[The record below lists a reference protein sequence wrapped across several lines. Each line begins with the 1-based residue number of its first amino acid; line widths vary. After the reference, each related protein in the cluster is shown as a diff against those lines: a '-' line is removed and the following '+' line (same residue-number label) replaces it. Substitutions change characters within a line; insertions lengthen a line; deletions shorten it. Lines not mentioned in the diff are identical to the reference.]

1 MEALQ
6 QSGATEAKVA
16 PTSNSSAAM
25 HGRVLQLI
33 YSPQVVPA
41 DGAATAVPCVINHQQ
56 QGTRGAPLG
65 LTVCEPQGVTTGAV
79 LQGLKTNAALGSG
92 HKLVPHNGPLI
103 LNVAPMPGSKGLLIL
118 SSQQAAG
125 SKCSTLSVLHPAV
138 SAARVDLSSS
148 NKKTG
153 TNRTSSYISVP
164 KEAFW
169 PPYSSSGVALESTRA
184 QSEPAIVTGKSACY
198 DISDFLNHDDILDA
212 FSLQSAVKA
221 ETAKSGAC
229 QTSNNVPEF
238 SEVTCAPE
246 FSTSACVS
254 EPGSAVETDSQD
266 LNHIGLES
274 MEFLFGDSGL
284 TDQEQRSL
292 ISENDIK
299 CEFYDFHESS
309 LGGRSGDM
317 AAETAASTGTPCLS
331 DHMDTTLSGNQK
343 DMDDIKV
350 LHGHDLMM
358 DEFGDILD
366 IVSESLGSSVDLSGT
381 FSLSDGPVSSKLY
394 HSGDVS
400 ASGLSMSAG
409 DKSRLDCLQSE
420 ARSMNDDRL
429 YCGEHGKSG
438 LVEITDYCPEWS
450 YTEVSLRLQC
460 SSLYTALNSCL

>member
-1 MEALQ
+1 M
-6 QSGATEAKVA
+6 
-16 PTSNSSAAM
+16 TSNPSAM

-41 DGAATAVPCVINHQQ
+41 DGAATAVPCVINQQ
-56 QGTRGAPLG
+56 QGTRGTALG
-65 LTVCEPQGVTTGAV
+65 LTVCEPRVANTAV
-79 LQGLKTNAALGSG
+79 LQGLKSNAALGSG

-125 SKCSTLSVLHPAV
+125 GSKGGSTLSVLHPAV
-138 SAARVDLSSS
+138 SATRVDLSS
-148 NKKTG
+148 NKKAG
-153 TNRTSSYISVP
+153 TNRTSSYVSMP
-164 KEAFW
+164 KEAFR
-169 PPYSSSGVALESTRA
+169 PPYSSSGVALENTRA
-184 QSEPAIVTGKSACY
+184 QSEPAIVASKSPCY
-198 DISDFLNHDDILDA
+198 DISDFLNHDDILGD
-212 FSLQSAVKA
+212 FSLQSVVKT
-221 ETAKSGAC
+221 ETAKSSVCLASGDV
-229 QTSNNVPEF
+229 SEF

-254 EPGSAVETDSQD
+254 EPGSTAETDAQD

-299 CEFYDFHESS
+299 CEFYDFHDSS
-309 LGGRSGDM
+309 LDGRSGNM
-317 AAETAASTGTPCLS
+317 AVAETAASTGTQCLP
-331 DHMDTTLSGNQK
+331 DNMDTTLSGNQK
-343 DMDDIKV
+343 DMDDIKA
-350 LHGHDLMM
+350 LHGHDDLMM

-366 IVSESLGSSVDLSGT
+366 IVSESLCSSVDLGGT
-381 FSLSDGPVSSKLY
+381 FSLSDGPGTVSSKLY

-400 ASGLSMSAG
+400 VSGLSMSAG
-409 DKSRLDCLQSE
+409 DESRLDCLHSE
-420 ARSMNDDRL
+420 TRSMNDDQL

-450 YTEVSLRLQC
+450 YTEVSL
-460 SSLYTALNSCL
+460 